1 MYRTIW
7 LEIILKE
14 AIRVVISVGI
24 ALVIFLQ
31 FFHKPIVVVSLA
43 ELERHIRSEAA
54 KLSSQ
59 DEAIREVATF
69 WALVG
74 DRISQRKDIVLIKE
88 AVLNN
93 EKMPDI
99 TKELIKRSEKK

>member
-1 MYRTIW
+1 MHRTVW

-14 AIRVVISVGI
+14 VARTLISVGI

-31 FFHKPIVVVSLA
+31 FFYKPIVVVSLVD
-43 ELERHIRSEAA
+43 LERYIRSEVA
-54 KLSSQ
+54 KMSHE
-59 DEAIREVATF
+59 EAVREVALF

-74 DRISQRKDIVLIKE
+74 DRIAQRKDIVLIKE

-93 EKMPDI
+93 EKLPDI
-99 TKELIKRSEKK
+99 TKELMKRSERK